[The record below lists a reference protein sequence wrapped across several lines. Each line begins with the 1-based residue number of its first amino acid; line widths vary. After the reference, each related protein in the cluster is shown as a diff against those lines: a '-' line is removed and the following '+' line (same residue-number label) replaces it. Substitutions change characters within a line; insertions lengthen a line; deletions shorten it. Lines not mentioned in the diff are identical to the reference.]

1 MVEPTVQIEAEN
13 LIREICLNNVSYG
26 EHKNIITFYRSLR
39 GLKDAIKAH
48 ISDELYE
55 RFETEYQCVRNE
67 QLYGDGGEDTD
78 YVVNDCISVLDLV
91 IDELLLKVDK

>member
-1 MVEPTVQIEAEN
+1 MVEPTVQIEAEE
-13 LIREICLNNVSYG
+13 LIRAICLNNVSYG

-55 RFETEYQCVRNE
+55 RFETEYQCVSNE

-78 YVVNDCISVLDLV
+78 YVVNDCISVLDLI